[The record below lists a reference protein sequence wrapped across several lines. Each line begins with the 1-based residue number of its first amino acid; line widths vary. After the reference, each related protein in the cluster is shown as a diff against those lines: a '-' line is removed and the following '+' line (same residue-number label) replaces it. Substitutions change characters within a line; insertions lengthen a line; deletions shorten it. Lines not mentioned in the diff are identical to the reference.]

1 MCSLSIYSR
10 LFVFSCRKVVM
21 QALDLSLSSMH
32 KCDFRPNTPCVQ
44 LGEMLTQAEAYSF
57 CLQQK

>member
-1 MCSLSIYSR
+1 
-10 LFVFSCRKVVM
+10 M

-57 CLQQK
+57 CLQQKWKTAQEKKQH